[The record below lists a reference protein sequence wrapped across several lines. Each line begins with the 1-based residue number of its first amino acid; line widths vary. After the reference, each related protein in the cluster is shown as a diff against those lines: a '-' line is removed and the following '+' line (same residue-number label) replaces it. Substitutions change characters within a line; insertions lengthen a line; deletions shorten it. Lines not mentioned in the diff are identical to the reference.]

1 MSIPTPMSLNDLL
14 NVLSSLFFPRV
25 CAVCGE
31 TLLSGEEALCLRCL
45 YKLPRT
51 NNYQEKDNAAEKLM
65 AGRIPFERIASFC
78 VYTKG
83 GVLPPLIHQLK
94 YHQRQEVGLLL
105 GRLFGEDLLGSDFLA
120 PVQLIVPVPLH
131 PRKEKSRGYNQSQL
145 IAEGLSQATA
155 LPISA
160 GNLIRV
166 VYNPTQTVRT
176 RTQRWEN
183 VRDIFRVTHPEAFQ
197 DKHLLLV
204 DDVITTG
211 STLEACSIALTHCR
225 GVKISI
231 ATLGEVY

>member
-1 MSIPTPMSLNDLL
+1 MRRNDLL
-14 NVLSSLFFPRV
+14 SEFSYLFFPNV

-31 TLLSGEEALCLRCL
+31 ELLSSEECICLRCL

-51 NNYQEKDNAAEKLM
+51 YNFREKDHAVEKRM
-65 AGRIPFERIASFC
+65 AGRIPFERIATFC
-78 VYTKG
+78 VYAKG

-94 YHQRQEVGLLL
+94 YHQRSEIGILL
-105 GRLFGEDLLGSDFLA
+105 GRLYGEDLRGSDFLS
-120 PVQLIVPVPLH
+120 PIDLIVPVPLH
-131 PRKEKSRGYNQSQL
+131 PGKEKQRGYNQAHM
-145 IAEGLSQATA
+145 IAQGLSVATG
-155 LPISA
+155 LPLSA

-166 VYNPTQTVRT
+166 VYNPTQTHRS

-183 VRDIFRVTHPEAFQ
+183 VRDIFRVRDPKAFQ

-211 STLEACSIALTHCR
+211 STLEACGIALMSCK